1 MQTSTFHSL
10 WAVGMALSLPACAI
24 SRPEPTEE
32 AAWVE
37 ARRVL
42 AEAKAAQRAAPEQ
55 PSRTPVTAPPKPAAV
70 ARVAQGAGTAS
81 TERFHPAR
89 TTAYFHGE
97 SDHLA
102 YGRKS
107 ALGTE
112 LTYGALRSAAADW
125 SRYPLGTRFRI
136 IGDHHDCEYRIDDY
150 GKALVGTNTIDL
162 YKPTRREMNRWGCR
176 VVVIEVLDWG
186 CFEKSLRL
194 MEERTHSPHVRRMV
208 EAIQSRPSSGG
219 HGQLAAVAPREDSAP

>member
-1 MQTSTFHSL
+1 MQNSTFHSL
-10 WAVGMALSLPACAI
+10 RAVGLALSLPACAI
-24 SRPEPTEE
+24 SRPEPAEE

-42 AEAKAAQRAAPEQ
+42 AEAKAAQRAAREQ
-55 PSRTPVTAPPKPAAV
+55 PARTSVATPSKPAPM
-70 ARVAQGAGTAS
+70 ARGAPAAATAS
-81 TERFHPAR
+81 TDRFHPAR

-107 ALGTE
+107 ALGTD
-112 LTYGALRSAAADW
+112 LAYGARRSAAADW

-136 IGDHHDCEYRIDDY
+136 IGDLHDCEYRIDDY

-162 YKPTRREMNRWGCR
+162 YTPTRREMDRWGCR
-176 VVVIEVLDWG
+176 VVVIEVLEWG

-208 EAIQSRPSSGG
+208 EAIQSRPSGG
-219 HGQLAAVAPREDSAP
+219 NGELTVALGDDSAP